1 MPVGARVRNP
11 ARVELVD
18 KAPVKAPGKSECE
31 DTRPP
36 QMRKFVSMDDPEKPA
51 ERFQVDALNAICPY
65 WTMFP
70 LSFPMAELATAEP
83 HEWVLDP
90 FCGRGTT
97 LYAARKLGLP
107 AVGIDSNEVASAI
120 AAAKLVSV
128 SPGAV
133 VALAKELIEQA
144 PEPELPTGE
153 FWRWCFAPGVLDALC
168 RLRTGLKQCRG
179 PAAAALKGVLLG
191 ALHGPRNKGMP
202 SYFSNQMPR
211 TYATKP
217 NAAVAFWRGRGL
229 RPVEVDVLAI
239 VQRHAERRYASIPP
253 RTKGAVHAGDA
264 LSVLRRL
271 RRRFSRVITSPPY
284 PGMVTYRPD
293 GWLRGWLL
301 GGPERPDYRRDGQL
315 GAMTGARF
323 VVELARIWTA
333 VARRCVPGARMAVR
347 FGALP
352 STCRGEPENLLLTSL
367 EASGTWEVASI
378 ADAGVP
384 GRAGA
389 RQVEQALQVGAH
401 VPEVDVLAI
410 RSH

>member
-1 MPVGARVRNP
+1 MN
-11 ARVELVD
+11 D
-18 KAPVKAPGKSECE
+18 PVKPVRRSQA
-31 DTRPP
+31 
-36 QMRKFVSMDDPEKPA
+36 
-51 ERFQVDALNAICPY
+51 DALNAICPY

-70 LSFPMAELATAEP
+70 LSFPLAELATAKAD
-83 HEWVLDP
+83 EWVLDP

-128 SPGAV
+128 HPSSVGT
-133 VALAKELIEQA
+133 LAKELIEHVSK
-144 PEPELPTGE
+144 PELPTGE

-168 RLRTGLKQCRG
+168 RLRAGLEKCQSQT
-179 PAAAALKGVLLG
+179 AVALRGVLLG

-217 NAAVAFWRGRGL
+217 GAALSFWKARDL
-229 RPVEVDVLAI
+229 CPVEVDVLSI
-239 VQRHAERRYASIPP
+239 IERHAERRYRIVPA
-253 RTKGAVHAGDA
+253 RTDGAVYTGDA

-301 GGPERPDYRRDGQL
+301 GGPELPDYGRNGQL
-315 GAMTGARF
+315 GAATGARF
-323 VVELARIWTA
+323 VTELAHIWTM
-333 VARRCVPGARMAVR
+333 VAKRCVPGARLSVR

-352 STCRGEPENLLLTSL
+352 SMRSGEPRELLLTSL
-367 EASGTWEVASI
+367 DASRSWDVLSVK
-378 ADAGVP
+378 DAGVP
-384 GRAGA
+384 ERRGA
-389 RQVEQALQVGAH
+389 RQASQALKTGSH
-401 VPEVDVLAI
+401 IPELDVVAV
-410 RSH
+410 RT